1 MKRLLPRIRR
11 LLAAPSALTWHLFPA
26 AWAIAASVAFYL
38 AALLVTPGIAVRILA
53 AQEGSPNSSSLTSL
67 PASAPLTAEEQQKE
81 TEARFPYIIPCEF
94 HPAEEDFADGD
105 SISIT
110 SVRGDR
116 KHIEP
121 GGAYLVEGT
130 YQLNSAAKAGLALS
144 LASNTPTPTPASAGQ
159 RIRVA
164 RGTGN
169 FALEA
174 NMSAEGDFHVSF
186 YIPHGPDRD
195 GRSRRWVDSGG
206 GVYFREVLSLA
217 EEEAEFPYEVP
228 CRFEISTDDALS
240 SDRIGITAVRENRK
254 QILVEGTYQLK
265 SVAKATLALILTT
278 PNDTPALSGQHI
290 RVTRGTGHFALRA
303 NLSGVGNYR
312 VSFYD
317 PSVGYTVHIIER

>member
-26 AWAIAASVAFYL
+26 AWAIAASVAFCL
-38 AALLVTPGIAVRILA
+38 AALFVTPGIAVRILA

-67 PASAPLTAEEQQKE
+67 PVSAPLTAEEQQKE
-81 TEARFPYIIPCEF
+81 TEAKFPYVIPCEF
-94 HPAEEDFADGD
+94 HPTDEDFADGD
-105 SISIT
+105 SISII

-130 YQLNSAAKAGLALS
+130 YQLHSADKARLALNLTAPGVQS
-144 LASNTPTPTPASAGQ
+144 RTARQST
-159 RIRVA
+159 RVA

-174 NMSAEGDFHVSF
+174 NMSADGDFHVSF

-195 GRSRRWVDSGG
+195 GRSRMDSSG
-206 GVYFREVLSLA
+206 GVYFREEPSLA
-217 EEEAEFPYEVP
+217 EEEAEFPYVVP
-228 CRFEISTDDALS
+228 CRFEASVHDITS
-240 SDRIGITAVRENRK
+240 SDEINITEVRENRK
-254 QILVEGTYQLK
+254 QILVKGTYRLH
-265 SVAKATLALILTT
+265 SAAKATLRLYL
-278 PNDTPALSGQHI
+278 PGDTSAAPTARQFI
-290 RVTRGTGHFALRA
+290 QVVRGTGHFDLRA

-312 VSFYD
+312 VSFYSTRD
-317 PSVGYTVHIIER
+317 VYTIYIIER